1 MHDGTSYDL
10 TPLTG
15 EATAITRGFLEDG
28 GIERTRRAIADGAL
42 PALEP
47 AALPTQDDASSRAAD
62 LAGAT
67 GTSDTVG
74 TAGTSAAP
82 AGHARFGAPL
92 VPGKILC
99 IGLNYRDHAAET
111 DAEIPAEPILFMKA
125 PDTVVG
131 PHDDVL
137 IPRDSVKT
145 DWEVE
150 LGVVI
155 GRTLRSA
162 ASPEEA
168 LAAVAGYTI
177 SNDVSEREFQIER
190 GGTWD
195 KGKNCETFN
204 PMGPYL
210 VTADEIPDVQDLSLT
225 LSVNGEV
232 RQDGTTADQIFGV
245 GEVLAYLSRFMTL
258 YPGDLVNTG
267 TPAGVAMGLPGQPY
281 LRDGDVVELAIEGLG
296 SQRQTFRDTPAPTA
310 PATASDAASTTT
322 EKETGR

>member
-1 MHDGTSYDL
+1 VKFFAHGPVGSEHPAVLHDGTSYDL
-10 TPLTG
+10 APLTG
-15 EATAITRGFLEDG
+15 QATALTRAFLEDG
-28 GIERTRRAIADGAL
+28 GIERTRRAIADGTLPVLDPADL
-42 PALEP
+42 PA
-47 AALPTQDDASSRAAD
+47 SGS
-62 LAGAT
+62 
-67 GTSDTVG
+67 
-74 TAGTSAAP
+74 
-82 AGHARFGAPL
+82 ARFGAPL
-92 VPGKILC
+92 APGKILC

-111 DAEIPAEPILFMKA
+111 KAEIPTEPIVFMKA

-131 PHDDVL
+131 PDDDVL

-155 GRTLRSA
+155 GRTLRYA

-168 LAAVAGYTI
+168 LGAVAGYTI

-210 VTADEIPDVQDLSLT
+210 VTADEIADVQDLPLT
-225 LSVNGEV
+225 LSVNGES

-267 TPAGVAMGLPGQPY
+267 TPAGVAMGMPGQPY

-296 SQRQTFRDTPAPTA
+296 SQRQRFRDTPTA
-310 PATASDAASTTT
+310 PSGHAPASGPDAAPAPAAPAADR
-322 EKETGR
+322 ETGR

>member
-1 MHDGTSYDL
+1 MKFFAYGPAGAERTAVVHDGTSYDL
-10 TPLTG
+10 SPLTG
-15 EATAITRGFLEDG
+15 GAAALTRTFLEDD
-28 GIERTRRAIADGAL
+28 GIERTRRAIAEGTLTAL
-42 PALEP
+42 DAGDVPVLDAAEP
-47 AALPTQDDASSRAAD
+47 QTPDVAPS
-62 LAGAT
+62 
-67 GTSDTVG
+67 GTV
-74 TAGTSAAP
+74 
-82 AGHARFGAPL
+82 RVGAPL
-92 VPGKILC
+92 APGKILC

-111 DAEIPAEPILFMKA
+111 NAEIPAEPIVFMKA

-131 PHDDVL
+131 PYDDVL

-155 GRTLRSA
+155 GSTLRCAS
-162 ASPEEA
+162 SPEEA

-296 SQRQTFRDTPAPTA
+296 SQRQTFRDAPAPTA
-310 PATASDAASTTT
+310 PATASGAASATT

>member
-1 MHDGTSYDL
+1 MKFFAHGSAGAESLAVEAGGTTYDL
-10 TPLTG
+10 SPLTG
-15 EATAITRGFLEDG
+15 DAHAVTRDFLENG
-28 GIERTRRAIADGAL
+28 GIARAARAIADGSL
-42 PALEP
+42 PALDTP
-47 AALPTQDDASSRAAD
+47 VDAPTPQNR
-62 LAGAT
+62 
-67 GTSDTVG
+67 VEE
-74 TAGTSAAP
+74 
-82 AGHARFGAPL
+82 ARCGAPL
-92 VPGKILC
+92 APGKILC

-111 DAEIPAEPILFMKA
+111 NAEIPPEPIVFMKA

-131 PHDDVL
+131 PYDDVL

-155 GRTLRSA
+155 GSTLRCAS
-162 ASPEEA
+162 SPEEA
-168 LAAVAGYTI
+168 LAAIAGYTI

-210 VTADEIPDVQDLSLT
+210 VTADEIADVQDLSLT
-225 LSVNGEV
+225 LSVNGQV

-296 SQRQTFRDTPAPTA
+296 SQRQTFRDAPAPTA
-310 PATASDAASTTT
+310 PAPASGAASATT

>member
-1 MHDGTSYDL
+1 MFAIDSAAGVRLAVAHEGTAYDL
-10 TPLTG
+10 TAVTEG
-15 EATAITRGFLEDG
+15 RAAVDRDFLEQG
-28 GIERTRRAIADGAL
+28 GIARAGRAL
-42 PALEP
+42 AEGRLPVLEIP
-47 AALPTQDDASSRAAD
+47 
-62 LAGAT
+62 
-67 GTSDTVG
+67 G
-74 TAGTSAAP
+74 TA
-82 AGHARFGAPL
+82 AGGPELGLPEDARVRAPL
-92 VPGKILC
+92 SPGKILC

-111 DAEIPAEPILFMKA
+111 NAEIPVEPIVFMKA

-131 PHDDVL
+131 PYDDVL

-155 GRTLRSA
+155 GSTLRSA

-210 VTADEIPDVQDLSLT
+210 VTADEIADVQDLSLT

-296 SQRQTFRDTPAPTA
+296 SQRQTFRDTPAA
-310 PATASDAASTTT
+310 GSDAASAATSATT